1 MSAFVGLSPER
12 RGDCEEGESDREA
25 WQQGGCP
32 PVPAFLLVSASSPSF
47 SQRTHSGLDTRLGD
61 WYCPGSWRKTS
72 WSLGPCLLLSSAPC
86 PTDPLPYFFKPLSL
100 LPSDFVL
107 FMSSPDSAV
116 CVLPEGS
123 DVGRGQKR
131 GNPADITAH

>member
-1 MSAFVGLSPER
+1 MLLWVFAQKGGVIVRKER
-12 RGDCEEGESDREA
+12 VTGKLGSREA
-25 WQQGGCP
+25 VPLSVHFFWFLPLAP
-32 PVPAFLLVSASSPSF
+32 PF
-47 SQRTHSGLDTRLGD
+47 SQRTHSGLDTGLGD